1 MSLVFWRH
9 LQHDTTL
16 SYSRLTTTGWELIE
30 EEAKQL
36 TKEQCDLLLNN
47 YLSLGY
53 PPNRLRAVYD
63 ND

>member
-1 MSLVFWRH
+1 VTQLYRI
-9 LQHDTTL
+9 QE
-16 SYSRLTTTGWELIE
+16 LTTTGWELIE